1 MYCTRSRAHCQP
13 PGSPGRPK
21 RGYFDGGPLACT
33 SHAPQALEKMGC
45 GCGQHQHLSTRT
57 RELRAGCGLVSWMAA
72 AAAAAAAAAVLAASW
87 SGCCSA
93 AAAPVPC
100 GCWLLVRC
108 GRCCCLC
115 LCCLCLCCLCLC
127 CCCLCCCCL
136 CCLCPCC
143 CCPCCCCP
151 CCCCPCCCLSFFLL
165 PLLSPL
171 LPLLSLCLCLQL
183 LLIWC
188 CCWEGRAKTKG
199 QKHSKDKKEGRFVLA
214 RLGPKRQEGIRRPSA
229 ACGSRIFGMSYATA
243 RFE

>member
-1 MYCTRSRAHCQP
+1 MYCTRLRAHRQP

-108 GRCCCLC
+108 SRC
-115 LCCLCLCCLCLC
+115 CCLCLCCLCLC
-127 CCCLCCCCL
+127 CCCLCCCC
-136 CCLCPCC
+136 PCC
-143 CCPCCCCP
+143 CP
-151 CCCCPCCCLSFFLL
+151 SFFLL
-165 PLLSPL
+165 PLLHCRSPC
-171 LPLLSLCLCLQL
+171 SCSASLQL
-183 LLIWC
+183 LLMWC
-188 CCWEGRAKTKG
+188 CWWEGRAVRAQTDNSVREPWRSLVSGALFRRALG
-199 QKHSKDKKEGRFVLA
+199 QKDKRGNEG
-214 RLGPKRQEGIRRPSA
+214 PA
-229 ACGSRIFGMSYATA
+229 ACGRRKMACGVREVRSA
-243 RFE
+243 

>member
-1 MYCTRSRAHCQP
+1 MHRTGLRAHRQP

-21 RGYFDGGPLACT
+21 SGYFDGGPLACT
-33 SHAPQALEKMGC
+33 SYAPQALEKMGC
-45 GCGQHQHLSTRT
+45 GRHQHLSTRT
-57 RELRAGCGLVSWMAA
+57 RELRAGARLVSWMAA

-93 AAAPVPC
+93 AAAPVSC

-115 LCCLCLCCLCLC
+115 LCLCCLC
-127 CCCLCCCCL
+127 CCCLCCLCCLCL

-188 CCWEGRAKTKG
+188 CCWEGRAKRQKG
-199 QKHSKDKKEGRFVLA
+199 RKDKKEGRFVSA
-214 RLGPKRQEGIRRPSA
+214 RPGPKRQEGIRRPSA
-229 ACGSRIFGMSYATA
+229 ACGSRIFGMSNATA